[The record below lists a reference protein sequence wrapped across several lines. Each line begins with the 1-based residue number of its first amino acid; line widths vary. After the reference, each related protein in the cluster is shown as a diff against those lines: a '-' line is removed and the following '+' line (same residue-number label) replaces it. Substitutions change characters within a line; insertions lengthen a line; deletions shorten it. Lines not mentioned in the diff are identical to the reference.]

1 MDIAALSMSMS
12 SASLQQQVGLLV
24 MGKAMEAVQS
34 SNQNLQEMMIDV
46 PVSLLES
53 TPGSN
58 LDISV

>member
-34 SNQNLQEMMIDV
+34 SNQNLQEMMIAV
-46 PVSLLES
+46 MS
-53 TPGSN
+53 
-58 LDISV
+58 